1 MPPNLTLTIIKI
13 TKKLQKFLSTAL
25 LFTVLI
31 TACTTKPKVTPDT
44 SGRFIKLFGNA
55 QDQQA
60 YALDITPD
68 GGFICLGTTIDI
80 DKDLLGNDIPN
91 PQTYLV
97 KTDINGNKI
106 WAKKFISGTARDVK
120 VTPDGGYIV
129 LGDTTVVRNPLTP
142 NVKDKDFY
150 LLKVDANGVKMW
162 DKIYGTP
169 VNPAVG
175 LTPAYYDD
183 DLGYNISV
191 SANGEMLFIGKID
204 LGTKS
209 DAFVF
214 RTNATGNLITE
225 TVKRYGFSETKN
237 DIGTVQEALNG
248 NYIWC
253 GTTRRL
259 GRTDDEIRIAPLER
273 TTNAA
278 ISDYVIETEVSDETG
293 QDVKDLGFDNYV
305 VLGTTNNAT
314 ISKGGKDIYLLK
326 AFVASGAGND
336 KPIWQKAFGGTLD
349 DEGKSVAVTK
359 DGGFIITG
367 YTQTDNKDNADI
379 ILIKTNSEGVEQWRK
394 TFGGEKNDFG
404 VLVKQ
409 LADGGYVILGTT
421 RFDNNDMMC
430 LIRTNAQGEI
440 LK

>member
-1 MPPNLTLTIIKI
+1 MPQNFTKNSIKNAK
-13 TKKLQKFLSTAL
+13 TLQKLLSVALFLL
-25 LFTVLI
+25 VLI

-68 GGFICLGTTIDI
+68 GGFICVGTTTDI
-80 DKDLLGNDIPN
+80 NKDALGNDIPN

-106 WAKKFISGTARDVK
+106 WAQKFVSGTARDVK
-120 VTPDGGYIV
+120 VTPDGGYII
-129 LGDTTVVRNPLTP
+129 LGDTTVVNNPLTP

-169 VNPAVG
+169 VHPAVG
-175 LTPAYYDD
+175 SIPAYYDN
-183 DLGYNISV
+183 DLGYNVSV
-191 SANGEMLFIGKID
+191 SANGNMLFIGKVD
-204 LGTKS
+204 LVTKS
-209 DAFVF
+209 KAYVF
-214 RTNATGNLITE
+214 KTDATGNLIVGTDK
-225 TVKRYGFSETKN
+225 VYGFLEAKN
-237 DIGTVQEALNG
+237 DIGIVQEALNG
-248 NYIWC
+248 DYIWC
-253 GTTRRL
+253 GTTQKRS
-259 GRTDDEIRIAPLER
+259 DDDIRIALLDK
-273 TTNAA
+273 TTNTA
-278 ISDYVIETEVSDETG
+278 ITDYVIENAATDETG
-293 QDVKDLGFDNYV
+293 QDVKDLGFNNYV
-305 VLGTTNNAT
+305 VLGTTNSAT

-367 YTQTDNKDNADI
+367 YTQVDNKDNADI
-379 ILIKTNSEGVEQWRK
+379 ILIKTNSEGVEQWRQ

-404 VLVKQ
+404 VVVKQ
-409 LADGGYVILGTT
+409 LGDGGYVVLGTT

-430 LIRTNAQGEI
+430 LIRTNSKGEI
-440 LK
+440 LQ